1 MKPPMV
7 DHARSDNPVLDRLL
21 LAAGQQRISGVDLS
35 LDRIDRL
42 LKRMASP
49 HLKIPPVFHV
59 AGTNGKGS
67 TCAFLRAAL
76 EASGHRVHV
85 FTSPHLVRVNERIR
99 VAGNLVSD
107 EDFAEA
113 LADVLRFNAGQPLSF
128 FEAITAAAFLLFAAT
143 PADAT
148 VLEVGLGG
156 RLDSTNVVPQPVAT
170 GIAQL
175 ALDHVAILGPTL
187 RHIAAEKAGIAKRG
201 VPLVTQKYPAQIA
214 AAVAEAAI
222 PRGARLL
229 PRGEAW
235 DAALYEGALAFRQLA
250 DPDAEPLKLPAPKLP
265 GAHQQDNA
273 ALAIAMIRAQ
283 EALAVPDSALRSA
296 MGWVQWPARLQRILS
311 GPLFERLPRGSELL
325 VDGGHNPAAGKALAQ
340 YLAGAAPALAAHAV
354 IGMLA
359 TKDHVGFLRAFSRGT
374 RMTMVPVPG
383 HNPVPP
389 EELAAVAAT
398 AGMVADTAPDMATA
412 LGAVSGPARVLVGG
426 SLHLAGEFLRLNG
439 PLPN

>member
-1 MKPPMV
+1 MSLKPV
-7 DHARSDNPVLDRLL
+7 DFARSDNPVLDRLL
-21 LAAGQQRISGVDLS
+21 LAAGQQRITGVDLS
-35 LDRIDRL
+35 LDRIERL

-49 HLKIPPVFHV
+49 HQKIPPVFHV

-99 VAGNLVSD
+99 VAGTLVTD

-113 LADVLRFNAGQPLSF
+113 LADVLRFNASQPLSF

-148 VLEVGLGG
+148 ILEVGLGG

-187 RHIAAEKAGIAKRG
+187 RHIAGEKAGIAKRG
-201 VPLVTQKYPAQIA
+201 VPLVTQKYPAAIA
-214 AAVAEAAI
+214 NAVAEIAI

-235 DAALYEGALAFRQLA
+235 DAAVYEGNLAFRQLA
-250 DPDAEPLKLPAPKLP
+250 DPDAEALKLPLPKLA
-265 GAHQQDNA
+265 GSHQNDNA
-273 ALAIAMIRAQ
+273 ALAVAMIRAQ
-283 EALAVPDSALRSA
+283 EALSVPDSALRSA
-296 MGWVQWPARLQRILS
+296 MGWAQWPARLQRIVA
-311 GPLFERLPRGSELL
+311 GPLLDRLPPGCELL
-325 VDGGHNPAAGKALAQ
+325 VDGGHNPSAGKALAQ
-340 YLAGAAPALAAHAV
+340 HLAAATPSLAPHAI

-359 TKDHVGFLRAFSRGT
+359 SKDHTGFLRAFPRGT
-374 RMTMVPVPG
+374 RMTMVPVDG
-383 HNPVPP
+383 HAQTSPAD
-389 EELAAVAAT
+389 LAAAAT
-398 AGMVADTAPDMATA
+398 AAGMKADCADDLATA
-412 LGAVSGPARVLVGG
+412 MDRIDGACRVLVCG
-426 SLHLAGEFLRLNG
+426 SLHLAGEFLRQNG
-439 PLPN
+439 PLPG

>member
-21 LAAGQQRISGVDLS
+21 IAAGQQRITGVDLS

-49 HLKIPPVFHV
+49 HLKMPPVFHV

-76 EASGHRVHV
+76 EAAGHRVHV

-99 VAGNLVSD
+99 VAGTLVSD

-113 LADVLRFNAGQPLSF
+113 LAEVLRFNAGQPLSF

-148 VLEVGLGG
+148 ILEVGLGG

-187 RHIAAEKAGIAKRG
+187 RHIAAEKAGIAKRC

-214 AAVAEAAI
+214 AAVAEIAI
-222 PRGARLL
+222 PRGSRLWR
-229 PRGEAW
+229 RGEAW
-235 DAALYEGALAFRQLA
+235 DAAVYEGTLAFRQLA
-250 DPDAEPLKLPAPKLP
+250 DADAEPLKLPLPKLP

-283 EALAVPDSALRSA
+283 EALNVPDSALRSA
-296 MGWVQWPARLQRILS
+296 MGWVQLPARLQRILA
-311 GPLFERLPRGSELL
+311 GPLFDRLPAGSDLL
-325 VDGGHNPAAGKALAQ
+325 VDGGHNPAGGKALAQ
-340 YLAGAAPALAAHAV
+340 HIESASPALPPHLV
-354 IGMLA
+354 VGMLS
-359 TKDHVGFLRAFSRGT
+359 TKDYTGFLRAFPRGT
-374 RMTMVPVPG
+374 RMTMVPIPG
-383 HNPVPP
+383 HAALPTDM
-389 EELAAVAAT
+389 LAAAAAT
-398 AGMVADTAPDMATA
+398 AGMVADTAPDLSAA
-412 LGAVSGPARVLVGG
+412 LAAVQGPSRVLVGG
-426 SLHLAGEFLRLNG
+426 SLHLAGEFLRQNG